1 MILSF
6 HPLIIK
12 DHNRLCAGRQPNAED
27 LAAIRAADAV
37 VLPQGCYQSLYEM
50 ARKNCPRVFPNYDAR
65 FKYPGKSGQA
75 LLFQEIGVPHP
86 ETDIYQFVSEFN
98 ARSGWAYR
106 LFPVVFKFD
115 WGGEGE
121 SVFLIESK
129 DALAQV
135 LERSELYE
143 KTGQNGFVLQEY
155 IPTDG
160 RSLRVVV
167 VGHHL
172 VSYWRVLPKTNA
184 FAAGVATGAR
194 IDPDLDLGLQA
205 IAKNAVTDFCKTTGI
220 NLAGFD
226 ILFQVD
232 ETGKFSETPL
242 FIEINYFFGRRGLG
256 GSTAYYQLF
265 EKAVDEWIESLH
277 LA

>member
-6 HPLIIK
+6 HPLITK
-12 DHNRLCAGRQPNAED
+12 GHNRLCAGRQPDSDD

-50 ARKNCPRVFPNYDAR
+50 ARENCPRVFPNYDAR

-75 LLFQEIGVPHP
+75 VLFQETGVPHP

-98 ARSGWAYR
+98 DRSGWAYR

-121 SVFLIESK
+121 SVFLVESRE
-129 DALAQV
+129 ALAQV
-135 LERSELYE
+135 LDRSESYE

-167 VGHHL
+167 VGQHL
-172 VSYWRVLPKTNA
+172 ASYWRVLPETNA
-184 FAAGVATGAR
+184 FAAGLSTGAR

-205 IAKNAVTDFCKTTGI
+205 IAKNAVADFCKATGI

-226 ILFQVD
+226 ILFRVD
-232 ETGKFSETPL
+232 ETGKFSEIPL
-242 FIEINYFFGRRGLG
+242 FLEINYFFGRRGLG
-256 GSTAYYQLF
+256 GSAAYYRLF
-265 EKAVDEWIESLH
+265 EKAVDAWIQSLG